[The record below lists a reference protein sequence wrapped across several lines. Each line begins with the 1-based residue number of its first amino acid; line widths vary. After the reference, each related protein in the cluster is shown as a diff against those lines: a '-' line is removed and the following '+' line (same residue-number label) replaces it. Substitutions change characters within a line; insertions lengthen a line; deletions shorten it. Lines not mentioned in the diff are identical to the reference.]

1 MFHEMWGEWHF
12 REANYVCSDFDWMF
26 AENYAARWCCAK
38 GSWNGFAWLQWM
50 IWRCQLEMLKCCYF
64 AAVPAGEMVQ
74 VFSVKSVR
82 ESDLQ
87 WLKRCNNVFTIARSF
102 SLSISHVDES
112 QHVRPYPS
120 HTCSAVLSEIWVT
133 RFHVLLLVPIETTGS
148 ITSANNAVET
158 NWDFVST
165 DWSPSWA
172 FKELPT
178 FHTFSPSTTCLKG
191 ICDTSLCPR
200 RIWIRIVTCV
210 FSSWNESL
218 KLSSRVA
225 HNEELWSMP
234 RCL

>member
-1 MFHEMWGEWHF
+1 MVELKQLLDQHVSQNLRWMTFSGSELRVQRLWLNVRRKLCCEVMLRKRKLERVCLIAVNDMKMPIRDAEMLLL
-12 REANYVCSDFDWMF
+12 
-26 AENYAARWCCAK
+26 CCWACR
-38 GSWNGFAWLQWM
+38 WNGSGFL
-50 IWRCQLEMLKCCYF
+50 
-64 AAVPAGEMVQ
+64 
-74 VFSVKSVR
+74 VKSVR

-87 WLKRCNNVFTIARSF
+87 WLKRCNNVFTIARSL

-210 FSSWNESL
+210 FGS
-218 KLSSRVA
+218 
-225 HNEELWSMP
+225 
-234 RCL
+234 